1 MITPIL
7 TINIMILS
15 MFERCVSLVV
25 FRNKDEKL
33 NWQNIQIDDLNRC
46 NSSPTFFD
54 AQGMLFHLPAF
65 LLASLNGDYL
75 HDLTFRLIHLSVD
88 REKNLAYLMLNSV
101 QLLQIIYNFC
111 WKNQITF
118 TIIRKLWAHSL
129 QAIGLT

>member
-1 MITPIL
+1 
-7 TINIMILS
+7 
-15 MFERCVSLVV
+15 
-25 FRNKDEKL
+25 
-33 NWQNIQIDDLNRC
+33 LNRC
-46 NSSPTFFD
+46 NSSLSFFD